1 MDLLKYIDKETLL
14 IIPNNIREKVV
25 NYFGKKSE
33 LFNIKLMCLEEVK
46 KHFYFDYDVRA
57 VLYLMDNY
65 CLEPDIAHTILE
77 LLYLVDNKEYT
88 DEKLLFLSAVKEAL
102 LSEGLLFFDPLFKEF
117 IKRKQ
122 VLVYGYSKIDKF
134 SSFIRIFIYFLKLF
148 CNKSF

>member
-88 DEKLLFLSAVKEAL
+88 DEKLLFLVLLKKLCLVKDYCFL
-102 LSEGLLFFDPLFKEF
+102 IL
-117 IKRKQ
+117 
-122 VLVYGYSKIDKF
+122 
-134 SSFIRIFIYFLKLF
+134 FLKSL
-148 CNKSF
+148 